1 MRAAAERYRVAVALT
16 TVGRKVVT
24 PRRVRRDAMM
34 SSALAPSVTS
44 NPREPL
50 HCKST
55 RPGDTISAS
64 NRGSGSAPT
73 ASVRTSTIRPPSAIS
88 APATRRPATSNRPL
102 TENRLWPL
110 GDSVFIVAFPS
121 YRRSDALCPD
131 NRPLRDRAGAAAP
144 RGPYATD
151 SGGPSGGPGG
161 GPARGG
167 AGLGWRPGV
176 PVPREGQDARQR
188 PAGLR
193 GRLRLD
199 QPDNLLLGR
208 AH

>member
-1 MRAAAERYRVAVALT
+1 
-16 TVGRKVVT
+16 
-24 PRRVRRDAMM
+24 MM

-73 ASVRTSTIRPPSAIS
+73 SPVRTSSTRPPSAIS

-121 YRRSDALCPD
+121 YRRSDALSPH
-131 NRPLRDRAGAAAP
+131 NRFLRDRAGAAAP
-144 RGPYATD
+144 RRPVASD
-151 SGGPSGGPGG
+151 GG
-161 GPARGG
+161 GRGG
-167 AGLGWRPGV
+167 RTGRGGRDDDGIH
-176 PVPREGQDARQR
+176 DAH
-188 PAGLR
+188 AT
-193 GRLRLD
+193 
-199 QPDNLLLGR
+199 QPT
-208 AH
+208 